1 MDAFGSPADGH
12 GRLHERLGERRVAVD
27 GAGGSVIREPDAN
40 DLEAHHARVRELKV
54 DEQEYHR
61 GLDAMAANALEDI
74 CTRSNPRLPSH
85 DDLVSLL
92 ESAW

>member
-1 MDAFGSPADGH
+1 MIGLPSATVEEGT
-12 GRLHERLGERRVAVD
+12 RNLINAV
-27 GAGGSVIREPDAN
+27 R
-40 DLEAHHARVRELKV
+40 DLNTAMHIPARVRELKV

-61 GLDAMAANALEDI
+61 GLDDMAANALEDI